1 MNAQVIKKHL
11 LRWLLILPA
20 AVVVLLITAFLL
32 LQIRWVQHQLLK
44 KYLSRFD
51 AGTTYTTEWSDFYL
65 SWYDQLEVEGL
76 KISDPEHQPVL
87 HAGRLSVNF
96 RFFELLANDQL
107 NLDEISAEHAGLD
120 MAYSGTDSTRKLNV
134 VRMAETFARFLSPGP
149 SSGKPSRPFLISIIR
164 IKDFNL
170 TMRDTASAVPKNQL
184 DPLNF
189 NLQLNQVSA
198 GDFFL
203 HGDTLRV
210 HLTALDGI
218 EKNHQWPIL
227 NAEAGI
233 NLTANRL
240 DLQPVR
246 FTAGKSSAGDSVT
259 VLLPMADDPEISFDI
274 ILHQT
279 NLHPDDIRLIAGT
292 MPLPAHPIELSGRIS
307 GTPGNL
313 SIRNLSAATGKTLVE
328 GDFDLD
334 GLPNMSETFIH
345 ARIRPTRIHPPD
357 FTFVLPAEALEK
369 MKPFGAFSVRGNF
382 TGFFND
388 FVANATFQTRL
399 GTIRSDLNFKVDEKN
414 PLLSS
419 YRGNL
424 QLEGFQ
430 AGVFS
435 GDTALLQ
442 RISLSGKIVGKG
454 LSLETADVILD
465 GNLTKAGVLGYE
477 YRNITSKGRFANQLF
492 IGQVTVDDPGLR
504 MQLEGS
510 IDLREGKDDLQ
521 LRGKIDTA
529 AIQNLKWSDM
539 PLGIRTEFRVST
551 RGLTIDAVKGQIKLR
566 HTALTLEDRRLN
578 LDSILLRAETRPD
591 GRRVLISGSAGSA
604 DIHGNFRYDE
614 LVNDIREIFSEFY
627 LNASNNKEEIRK
639 YYASKGGQHN
649 DYRIDFL
656 LKFSDLNPLL
666 TFLNTGCTISRDV
679 QLAGH
684 FISGYTTILHAFS
697 AIPKF
702 TWNDREF
709 AENEI
714 DFNGSKLRD
723 STNVLAMLLIS
734 SARQRVTS
742 TISTANLIMEAIW
755 DRDHI
760 DLGLDADQVGYDN
773 AIRLKSEIDFL
784 NDSTRIRILPSQIRL
799 LGKSWTVNPKNHIM
813 IKGEEANIRDLSL
826 DLGDR
831 SMALSGRFSRDPAAV
846 FDVDFRNLTLD
857 LINSIISE
865 KLEGTLN
872 GNLQMRDVYGNPTF
886 QNAFSIKDFKVNGF
900 LAGDLEGTNI
910 WDPEQEAF
918 VLRFTMDRLRQK
930 MIDVT
935 GLYRPSDP
943 ESPINL
949 TARFNQA
956 QLKIVEPLVRDIFSN
971 LGGTLSGTFDVH
983 GTLSTPQISG
993 TALVEDGKLTV
1004 NYLGTNYLVRGS
1016 IRVSNQSIDFQNL
1029 EMRDSKNGKGILG
1042 GAIHHKD
1049 FSNFS
1054 LAISSDFKNLQTLAT
1069 TEKTNDLFY
1078 GQAFASGRMTITGP
1092 LNKLHISATAR
1103 TENETKVYI
1112 PMQST
1117 TTVERGSFIRFINL
1131 RDSASRHTKAPS
1143 GSESFDFSMSLNI
1156 EVTPEAYSQ
1165 IIFDKKSGDIIR
1177 GYGKGSLKMDID
1189 TKGEFTMF
1197 GEYEFEKGFYN
1208 FTLGG
1213 VINKE
1218 FTINK
1223 GSKISWYGDP
1233 YAGNLSIQ
1241 AAYRQ
1246 LASLAPILPQGTNA
1260 NGTVPASLRRK
1271 FPIEVALNLEGAMLS
1286 PQISFDINARDLPEN
1301 LPGDGAEAPIPVKF
1315 QFNAFK
1321 ARLDEQELKKQ
1332 VFSLVVLRKFSP
1344 PDAFTTSG
1352 GITNSVS
1359 ELLSNQLSYWLSQ
1372 VDQNLEVTLD
1382 LGSMDQ
1388 NAFNISQL
1396 RMSYSLMNGR
1406 LRITR
1411 DGTLFSNQYTQSNVA
1426 ALAGDWMVD
1435 YLLTPDGKLKMKM
1448 YSRSNFNMLLSSL
1461 NSQSAYTTGM
1471 SLTHTQSFNRF
1482 SDLLRSENRR
1492 QQNNPVNTTDNN
1504 Q

>member
-1 MNAQVIKKHL
+1 MNLQVIKKRL
-11 LRWLLILPA
+11 LRWLIILPA
-20 AVVVLLITAFLL
+20 TVLALVVAAFLV
-32 LQIRWVQHQLLK
+32 LQIRWVQHQLLN

-51 AGTTYTTEWSDFYL
+51 AGTGYTTKWTNFYL
-65 SWYDQLEVEGL
+65 SWYDQLEVDGL
-76 KISDPEHQPVL
+76 AIRDPENQPIL

-96 RFFELLANDQL
+96 RFFELLAHDRL
-107 NLDEISAEHAGLD
+107 NLDEISAQDAGLD
-120 MAYSGTDSTRKLNV
+120 MVFSGTDSTRRLNIA
-134 VRMAETFARFLSPGP
+134 RMAETFASYLSPGP
-149 SSGKPSRPFLISIIR
+149 DTGQPSRPFLITDIEL
-164 IKDFNL
+164 KNFTLN
-170 TMRDTASAVPKNQL
+170 MRDSSSAVPKKQL

-189 NLQLNQVSA
+189 NLQLDQVTA
-198 GDFFL
+198 EHFFL
-203 HGDTLRV
+203 HGDTLKV
-210 HLTALDGI
+210 NLTRMSGM
-218 EKNHQWPIL
+218 EKRHQWPIHK
-227 NAEAGI
+227 AAAGI

-240 DLQPVR
+240 DLQPAR
-246 FTAGKSSAGDSVT
+246 FEVGKSTAGDSIS
-259 VLLPMADDPEISFDI
+259 VLLPVADDPETSFDI

-279 NLHPDDIRLIAGT
+279 RLHPDDIHLIAGT
-292 MPLPAHPIELSGRIS
+292 LPLPPQPLEISGRVS
-307 GTPGNL
+307 GTTGNL
-313 SIRNLSAATGKTLVE
+313 SIREFHAATGNTHVE
-328 GDFDLD
+328 GNLDLE
-334 GLPNMSETFIH
+334 GLPDLSETFIH
-345 ARIRPTRIHPPD
+345 ARIKPSRIHPPD
-357 FTFVLPAEALEK
+357 FAFAVPADVLQK
-369 MKPFGAFSVRGNF
+369 IQPFGSFTMQGNF
-382 TGFFND
+382 TGFIND
-388 FVANATFQTRL
+388 FVANAAFQTRL

-414 PLLSS
+414 PVLSS

-424 QLEGFQ
+424 QLDRFQ
-430 AGVFS
+430 AGILT
-435 GDTALLQ
+435 GDTALFQ
-442 RISLSGKIVGKG
+442 SISLSGKIVGKG

-465 GNLTKAGVLGYE
+465 GKVTKAGILGYE
-477 YRNITSKGRFANQLF
+477 YQNITSKGRFANQFF
-492 IGQVTVDDPGLR
+492 IGQVTVADPGLR
-504 MQLEGS
+504 LQLEGS
-510 IDLREGKDDLQ
+510 VDLREGKDDIQ

-529 AIQNLKWSDM
+529 AVRDLKWSDL
-539 PLGIRTEFRVST
+539 PLGIRTEFRIAT
-551 RGLTIDAVKGQIKLR
+551 RGLTVDAIKGQIKLR
-566 HTALTLEDRRLN
+566 NTALTLENRKLN
-578 LDSILLRAETRPD
+578 LDSIVLRAETRPD
-591 GRRVLISGSAGSA
+591 GRRLVLSGSAGSA

-614 LVNDIREIFSEFY
+614 LVTDIREIFSEFY
-627 LNASNNKEEIRK
+627 LNASNNKEEIRR
-639 YYASKGGQHN
+639 YYASKSKQHK

-656 LKFSDLNPLL
+656 VKFADLNPML
-666 TFLNTGCTISRDV
+666 TFFNTGCSISRDV

-702 TWNDREF
+702 TWNDRVF
-709 AENEI
+709 TENEI

-723 STNVLAMLLIS
+723 STNVLAMLLLS
-734 SARQRVTS
+734 SARQQLTS
-742 TISTANLIMEAIW
+742 TINTANLITEAIW

-760 DLGLDADQVGYDN
+760 DLGLDADQVGFDN
-773 AIRLKSEIDFL
+773 AVRLKSEIDFL
-784 NDSTRIRILPSQIRL
+784 TDSTRIRILPSQIRL
-799 LGKSWTVNPKNHIM
+799 LGKSWVVNPKNHIL
-813 IKGEEANIRDLSL
+813 IKGEEVDIRDLSL

-831 SMALSGRFSRDPAAV
+831 SMGLSGRLSRDPAQT
-846 FDVDFRNLTLD
+846 FTIDFRNLTLD
-857 LINSIISE
+857 LINSLISE

-872 GNLQMRDVYGNPTF
+872 GNLRMRDVYGNTTF
-886 QNAFSIKDFKVNGF
+886 QNAFSIKDFKLNGF
-900 LAGDLEGTNI
+900 LAGDLEGTNV
-910 WDPEQEAF
+910 WDPEQDAF
-918 VLRFTMDRLRQK
+918 VLRFSMDRLRQK
-930 MIDVT
+930 MVDVT
-935 GLYRPSDP
+935 GLYRPSDS
-943 ESPINL
+943 ENPIDL

-956 QLKIVEPLVRDIFSN
+956 QLKIAEPLVRDIFSN
-971 LGGTLSGTFDVH
+971 LGGTISGTFDVR
-983 GTLSTPQISG
+983 GTLSQPQISG
-993 TALVEDGKLTV
+993 SALVEDGRLTV
-1004 NYLGTNYLVRGS
+1004 NYLGTNYLVRGGV
-1016 IRVSNQSIDFQNL
+1016 RVNNQSIDFQNL
-1029 EMRDSKNGKGILG
+1029 ELRDAKQGKGILAG
-1042 GAIHHKD
+1042 SIFHKD
-1049 FSNFS
+1049 FSNFN
-1054 LAISSDFKNLQTLAT
+1054 LGISSDFRNLQTMAIA
-1069 TEKTNDLFY
+1069 EKANDLFY
-1078 GQAFASGRMTITGP
+1078 GQAFATGRMQITGP
-1092 LNKLHISATAR
+1092 LNRLHISATAR
-1103 TENETKVYI
+1103 TENETKIYI

-1117 TTVERGSFIRFINL
+1117 TTVERGSFIRFVNL
-1131 RDSASRHTKAPS
+1131 RDSASRKVKPAS
-1143 GSESFDFSMSLNI
+1143 ASESFDFSMSLNI

-1177 GYGKGSLKMDID
+1177 GNGRGTLKMDID

-1246 LASLAPILPQGTNA
+1246 LASLAPILPQGTNT

-1372 VDQNLEVTLD
+1372 VDQNLEVSLD

-1448 YSRSNFNMLLSSL
+1448 YSRSNFNTLLSTL

-1482 SDLLRSENRR
+1482 SDLLRSEHNR
-1492 QQNNPVNTTDNN
+1492 QQKNPANTTEED